1 MELDAESVSLKADT
15 QLIPPLKQVGS
26 LAQIRYKGRPWYL
39 NGYAE
44 VFVLA
49 LVPLT
54 IILTAFLK

>member
-1 MELDAESVSLKADT
+1 MNKQQREIWELVD
-15 QLIPPLKQVGS
+15 
-26 LAQIRYKGRPWYL
+26 KGRPWYL